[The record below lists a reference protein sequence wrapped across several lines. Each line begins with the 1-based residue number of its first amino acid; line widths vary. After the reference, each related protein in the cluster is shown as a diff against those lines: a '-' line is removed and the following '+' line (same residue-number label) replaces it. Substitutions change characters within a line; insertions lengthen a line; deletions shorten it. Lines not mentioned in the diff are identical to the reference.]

1 MGRRRALVRQADI
14 AEKLNLDVS
23 TVNKILRNPRLAK
36 FNKETVH
43 LVLKTA
49 KEMGYEIN
57 RIVKYTHHR
66 KAPRVQVHIPAEIR
80 IIKRD
85 GTFYDK
91 GVAVIKEI
99 SVVGA
104 KIADIDIPKKSFPL
118 ERFDV
123 LLRPK
128 TGEFKGCLLKGEFT
142 RIIRT
147 DKLSFGLTFTDVDQI
162 ALEKIE
168 RMVKEAPLL

>member
-1 MGRRRALVRQADI
+1 
-14 AEKLNLDVS
+14 
-23 TVNKILRNPRLAK
+23 
-36 FNKETVH
+36 
-43 LVLKTA
+43 VLKTA

-57 RIVKYTHHR
+57 RVVKYTHHR
-66 KAPRVQVHIPAEIR
+66 GAPRIQIHIPCEIR

-91 GVAVIKEI
+91 GVAILKEI

-104 KIADIDIPKKSFPL
+104 KIGDIDIPKKSFPL

-128 TGEFKGCLLKGEFT
+128 TGEFKGCLLKGELT

-147 DKLSFGLTFTDVDQI
+147 DRLSFGLTFTDVDQV
-162 ALEKIE
+162 ALEKIDK
-168 RMVKEAPLL
+168 MVRESPLI